1 MPDITL
7 RLATPDDA
15 AQLLAIYAPYI
26 DQPVTF
32 EETVPTLAA
41 FTQRVEQIS
50 AMYPYIVAEQAGR
63 IIGYGYISRY
73 RERAGYRWCG
83 EGSLYLHKD
92 ATGHGLGKRIYGKLI
107 ALGRAQGL
115 RHLYASI
122 VLPNPAS
129 VHLQTSYGF
138 SLIGLFKGAGYK
150 CGAWR
155 DVAYY
160 GLQLNDSTTPPAE
173 PVPITA
179 LDAKMVADILAQRG

>member
-1 MPDITL
+1 M
-7 RLATPDDA
+7 
-15 AQLLAIYAPYI
+15 
-26 DQPVTF
+26 
-32 EETVPTLAA
+32 
-41 FTQRVEQIS
+41 
-50 AMYPYIVAEQAGR
+50 
-63 IIGYGYISRY
+63 
-73 RERAGYRWCG
+73 
-83 EGSLYLHKD
+83 HKD

-129 VHLQTSYGF
+129 VRASNIVWVFIDRAVQRARATSAAPG
-138 SLIGLFKGAGYK
+138 
-150 CGAWR
+150 R

>member
-1 MPDITL
+1 M
-7 RLATPDDA
+7 A
-15 AQLLAIYAPYI
+15 
-26 DQPVTF
+26 
-32 EETVPTLAA
+32 EE
-41 FTQRVEQIS
+41 
-50 AMYPYIVAEQAGR
+50 GR
-63 IIGYGYISRY
+63 IAYGYISRY

-92 ATGHGLGKRIYGKLI
+92 ATGQGLGKRIYGKLI

-160 GLQLNDSTTPPAE
+160 GLQLNDSTPAGRAM
-173 PVPITA
+173 PMKA
-179 LDAKMVADILAQRG
+179 SDSQDGGDLWRAG